1 MNSQALFL
9 FLVLLI
15 GLFLS
20 SFLGGSNCMREGYTN
35 NYNNY
40 KNNSNY
46 SNNNSNSNSNSSSNS
61 SYDSDNDDTNYN
73 HNYDNYNHYNKSSS
87 QLGATTQL
95 QNGTIFTGPNGDT
108 AVYVVGAS
116 GISSIQLKQTSGSS
130 VVIFNQTPQGPQASS
145 SSTTQTTGGAG
156 TKNTFYGPGGMT
168 ATIVFSSQGNTIVF
182 NTPSG
187 RIIFTQVS
195 NSSSTT
201 GNNNISQTAYYGSTG
216 TIMPPSSSY
225 TAYDNSTY
233 GVSVNGANGGSAGYY
248 NGPNGGSAGYYN
260 SPYGQSGGYVTGPNG
275 NTIAGSSYNQYNSS
289 LPQGVPGSMIPP
301 GQQDLYILKSEVVP
315 PVCPACPSSSAC
327 PSKKQKCPPCPAC
340 ARCPEP
346 SFECKKVPNYN
357 AMNDEYLPQPV
368 LNDFSTFGT

>member
-15 GLFLS
+15 GLVIS

-46 SNNNSNSNSNSSSNS
+46 SNNNSNYNSNSNYNNNNSNYNNNS
-61 SYDSDNDDTNYN
+61 SYNSDDDDTNYN

-95 QNGTIFTGPNGDT
+95 QNGTIFNGPNGDT

-145 SSTTQTTGGAG
+145 SSTTTQTSGGAG

-168 ATIVFSSQGNTIVF
+168 ATIVFSSKGNTIVF
-182 NTPSG
+182 NTPGG
-187 RIIFTQVS
+187 RITFTQVS
-195 NSSSTT
+195 TSNS
-201 GNNNISQTAYYGSTG
+201 GNNTISQSAYYGSTG

-233 GVSVNGANGGSAGYY
+233 GVNVQGPYGGSVGYAQ
-248 NGPNGGSAGYYN
+248 G
-260 SPYGQSGGYVTGPNG
+260 PYGNTVAGTSNNGYG
-275 NTIAGSSYNQYNSS
+275 NNYYSTM
-289 LPQGVPGSMIPP
+289 PPGIPASQIPP
-301 GQQDLYILKSEVVP
+301 GQEDLYILKSEVVP
-315 PVCPACPSSSAC
+315 PVCPACPAPIMQC
-327 PSKKQKCPPCPAC
+327 PDKTDLTKCPPCPPC

-346 SFECKKVPNYN
+346 AFDCKKVPNYGAFN
-357 AMNDEYLPQPV
+357 QDFMPV
-368 LNDFSTFGT
+368 PVMNDFSTFGM